1 MSDARKAELAASLA
15 EVHERIAAA
24 CKAAGRERDEV
35 RLLAVT
41 KTFPALDAALLAD
54 LGALDLAE
62 NRDQEAG
69 PKTDEVAEL
78 RPDARIRWHMVG
90 SLQRNKAKSVVRWAD
105 EVHSVDSER
114 LADALAKAT
123 RSALDSGQ
131 RDHPLDVLIQV
142 SLDDDP
148 NRGGFQV
155 DEVNRLADRLGHVG
169 DIRLRGLMAVAPLG
183 IDPAKA
189 FEKLAL
195 ASARLRENHPK
206 ARELSAGMSNDLEQ
220 AIAHGS
226 TCVRVGTALLGGRGL
241 ASP

>member
-1 MSDARKAELAASLA
+1 MSDARKGELAASLA
-15 EVHERIAAA
+15 EVEKRIMAA
-24 CKAAGRERDEV
+24 CEAAGRARDEV
-35 RLLAVT
+35 KLLAVT

-69 PKTDEVAEL
+69 AKAEEVAVL

-105 EVHSVDSER
+105 EVQSVDSER

-148 NRGGFQV
+148 KRGGTRV
-155 DEVNRLADRLGHVG
+155 SEIGRLAERIAHVG

-183 IDPAKA
+183 IDPAEA
-189 FEKLAL
+189 FEKLAR
-195 ASARLRENHPK
+195 ASERLRDDHPN
-206 ARELSAGMSNDLEQ
+206 AREISAGMSNDLEQ